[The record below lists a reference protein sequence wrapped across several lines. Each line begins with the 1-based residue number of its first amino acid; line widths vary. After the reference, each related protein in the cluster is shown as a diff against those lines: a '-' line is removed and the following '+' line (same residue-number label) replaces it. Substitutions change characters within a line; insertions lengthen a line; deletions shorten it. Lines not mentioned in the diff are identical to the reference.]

1 MKIKEKRNLWKY
13 DNFVIKIEP
22 DPDYYMANILE
33 LNNKIYNKL
42 TLKGIDLNKR
52 SHFISSTHRYRSYIN
67 PTSGWDLL
75 FLPEFIGDRDRFMN
89 DILGYN
95 DSGYGTFPYVEDI
108 NDAIILTN
116 AAIKRILQI

>member
-1 MKIKEKRNLWKY
+1 MKIKEKHNLWKY
-13 DNFVIKIEP
+13 DNFVIKIGQN
-22 DPDYYMANILE
+22 PDYYMADILE
-33 LNNKIYNKL
+33 LNYQIYEKL
-42 TLKGIDLNKR
+42 TLKGIDLNKK
-52 SHFISSTHRYRSYIN
+52 SNFIPSTYTYRSYVN

-75 FLPEFIGDRDRFMN
+75 FLPEFIGDRNRFMN

-95 DSGYGTFPYVEDI
+95 DSGHGTFPYVEDI

>member
-1 MKIKEKRNLWKY
+1 MKIKEKRNLLKY
-13 DNFVIKIEP
+13 DNFVIKIGQ
-22 DPDYYMANILE
+22 DPDYYMADILE

-42 TLKGIDLNKR
+42 TLKGIDLNKK
-52 SHFISSTHRYRSYIN
+52 SNFIPSTYTYRSYIN

-75 FLPEFIGDRDRFMN
+75 FLPEFIGDRNIFMN
-89 DILGYN
+89 NILGYN

>member
-1 MKIKEKRNLWKY
+1 MKIKEKHNLWKY
-13 DNFVIKIEP
+13 DNFVIKIGQN
-22 DPDYYMANILE
+22 PDYYMADILE
-33 LNNKIYNKL
+33 LNNKIYYKL
-42 TLKGIDLNKR
+42 TLKGIDLSKR

>member
-1 MKIKEKRNLWKY
+1 MKIKTKNNLWKY
-13 DNFVIKIEP
+13 DDFVIKIEP
-22 DPDYYMANILE
+22 DPDYLMTTILE

-42 TLKGIDLNKR
+42 TLKGIDLNKK
-52 SHFISSTHRYRSYIN
+52 SNFIPSTYTYRSYIN

-95 DSGYGTFPYVEDI
+95 DSGYGTFPYVDNI
-108 NDAIILTN
+108 DDAIKLIN
-116 AAIKRILQI
+116 SAIKKILKI

>member
-1 MKIKEKRNLWKY
+1 MKIKEKHNLWKY
-13 DNFVIKIEP
+13 DNFVIKIGQN
-22 DPDYYMANILE
+22 PDYYMADILE
-33 LNNKIYNKL
+33 LNNKIYEKL

-89 DILGYN
+89 NILGYN
-95 DSGYGTFPYVEDI
+95 DSGYGTFPYVDNI
-108 NDAIILTN
+108 DDAIKLIN
-116 AAIKRILQI
+116 AAIKKILKI

>member
-13 DNFVIKIEP
+13 DNFVIKIGQ
-22 DPDYYMANILE
+22 DPDYYTITILE

-42 TLKGIDLNKR
+42 TLKGIDLNKK
-52 SHFISSTHRYRSYIN
+52 SNFIPSTYAYRSYIN

-75 FLPEFIGDRDRFMN
+75 FLPEFIGDRNKFMN

-95 DSGYGTFPYVEDI
+95 DNGYGTFPYVDNI
-108 NDAIILTN
+108 DDAIKLIN
-116 AAIKRILQI
+116 AAIKKILKI

>member
-1 MKIKEKRNLWKY
+1 MKIKEKRNLLKY
-13 DNFVIKIEP
+13 DNFVIKIGQ
-22 DPDYYMANILE
+22 DPDYYTITILE
-33 LNNKIYNKL
+33 LNNKIYYKL
-42 TLKGIDLNKR
+42 MLKGIDLNKR

-108 NDAIILTN
+108 SDAIILTN

>member
-1 MKIKEKRNLWKY
+1 MKIKEKINLWKY
-13 DNFVIKIEP
+13 DNFVITVGP
-22 DPDYYMANILE
+22 DSDYLMATILE

-42 TLKGIDLNKR
+42 TLEGIDLNKR

-75 FLPEFIGDRDRFMN
+75 FLPEFIGDRNRFMN

-95 DSGYGTFPYVEDI
+95 DSGHGTFPFVDDI

>member
-1 MKIKEKRNLWKY
+1 MKIKEKHNLWKY
-13 DNFVIKIEP
+13 DNFVIKIGQ
-22 DPDYYMANILE
+22 DPDYCMVNILE

-42 TLKGIDLNKR
+42 TLKGIDLNKK
-52 SHFISSTHRYRSYIN
+52 SNFIPSTYTYRSYIN

-75 FLPEFIGDRDRFMN
+75 FLPKFIGDRNKFMD

-95 DSGYGTFPYVEDI
+95 DSGHGAFPYVDNI
-108 NDAIILTN
+108 DDAIILTN